1 MEINVLIEEGIEVR
15 PEADW
20 LQGIVEKTLT
30 AEKVPPNAEISLVI
44 TGQERIQELNRQYRG
59 LDRPTDVLSFAMCEQ
74 KEEDKPEA
82 FIKPPDGHLHSGT
95 DVITS
100 PLFEAFIGPP
110 DGMLHLG
117 EVIISYPQ
125 AVIQADER
133 GHSIKKEMAI
143 LIVHG
148 VLHILGYDHE
158 QPDMEP
164 AMTAKEKEVLTDLE
178 KELI

>member
-1 MEINVLIEEGIEVR
+1 MEINVLIEEGMEVQ
-15 PEADW
+15 PEEDW
-20 LQGIVEKTLT
+20 MQGIVEKTLS
-30 AEKVPPNAEISLVI
+30 AENVQPNAEISLVI

-59 LDRPTDVLSFAMCEQ
+59 LDRPTDVLSFAMS
-74 KEEDKPEA
+74 EEKADKP
-82 FIKPPDGHLHSGT
+82 
-95 DVITS
+95 
-100 PLFEAFIGPP
+100 EAFIGPP

-125 AVIQADER
+125 AVIQANER

-158 QPDMEP
+158 KPEMEP

-178 KELI
+178 KEII

>member
-1 MEINVLIEEGIEVR
+1 MEINVLIEEGMEVQ

-20 LQGIVEKTLT
+20 LQGIVEKTLS
-30 AEKVPPNAEISLVI
+30 AENVPPNAEISLVI

-59 LDRPTDVLSFAMCEQ
+59 LDRPTDVLSFAMSEE
-74 KEEDKPEA
+74 KEDKP
-82 FIKPPDGHLHSGT
+82 
-95 DVITS
+95 
-100 PLFEAFIGPP
+100 EAFIGPP

-125 AVIQADER
+125 AVIQANER

-158 QPDMEP
+158 KPEMEP

-178 KELI
+178 KEII